1 MILVTVGTQ
10 FGFDRLIQWM
20 DLWAV
25 AHPDVDVFAQIGD
38 GDFQPAHMRWTREIS
53 PMEFPSVISTASVI
67 VSHAGMGTIISA
79 NLSSKTIIIVPR
91 RADLGEHRNE
101 HQLATARRF
110 SDLPGCRVAET
121 QEQLDAH
128 LANLDSSVSASM
140 GAAAGDL
147 SQRIFEFL
155 EREPS
160 A

>member
-20 DLWAV
+20 DLWAA

-53 PMEFPSVISTASVI
+53 PIEFPSVISTASVT

-79 NLSSKTIIIVPR
+79 NLSSKPIIIVPR
-91 RADLGEHRNE
+91 RAGLGEHRNE